1 LSGCRWSCLRWQ
13 TRRCLPSLSHFRIEE
28 FWFAEQRRKDVHS
41 IRTVKNDGVTPVW
54 SVEESLILLPVDGPS
69 VDEKT
74 SEGNQITGEA
84 VRDER
89 VWEMDRHIV
98 AAHSFCKESEIPL
111 LTYRTIEAVG
121 RLYFDVLWPPR
132 LEKEIATFPLK
143 IELGVH
149 PLSRFTGSFRFTC
162 LLPSSRRRV
171 TEGDCENLSG

>member
-1 LSGCRWSCLRWQ
+1 
-13 TRRCLPSLSHFRIEE
+13 
-28 FWFAEQRRKDVHS
+28 
-41 IRTVKNDGVTPVW
+41 VKNDGVTPVW

-121 RLYFDVLWPPR
+121 RLYFDVLWLSEARKRNCHVPSKDR
-132 LEKEIATFPLK
+132 VGCASAVQVHWVIQVHLSASVVKKE
-143 IELGVH
+143 
-149 PLSRFTGSFRFTC
+149 S
-162 LLPSSRRRV
+162 
-171 TEGDCENLSG
+171 D